1 MKKACFPAILF
12 LVTAIFFTNGCTA
25 QSAKQEPAKLPAS
38 SVETEKKAGWEVEW
52 EKTLTEAQ
60 KENKVV
66 IATGQSTT
74 VRAALLQSFKNRY
87 KIDIEFLVGSG
98 QELSNRI
105 ITQRKAGIFA
115 TDIILTGNTTI
126 VQVLKPQ
133 GVFENLQPQLLL
145 PDVVDTRNWYENKIQ
160 FADRDGKV
168 LFIVLAPSQNL
179 FANSNLVKKDE
190 ITSYKDLLNPKWQG
204 KIVMADPT
212 VPGTGQ
218 EFIFATLK
226 SYGIE
231 YLRELTRQNPV
242 ILRNDRLQIEW
253 VAQGKYPIGIGGSPL
268 AREFEKDGA
277 PVFFP
282 TITTEGQNT
291 LAIGFGGIALFNKA
305 PHPNAAKVFINW
317 LFSREGQLVYSKEDE
332 RQSVRIDVSSDHLP
346 WYNVRRP
353 DISYIKSSDE
363 DNLLI
368 RDDNMRIA
376 KEVFSSLLK

>member
-1 MKKACFPAILF
+1 MTKTSFWAILF
-12 LVTAIFFTNGCTA
+12 LMAAIFITSGCA
-25 QSAKQEPAKLPAS
+25 MQSAKQEPAKISAS
-38 SVETEKKAGWEVEW
+38 PVETEKKQGWEVEW
-52 EKTLTEAQ
+52 EKTLAEAQ

-66 IATGQSTT
+66 IATGQIES
-74 VRAALLQSFKNRY
+74 VRAALFQSFKNRY
-87 KIDIEFLVGSG
+87 KLDIEFSVGSG

-168 LFIVLAPSQNL
+168 LFIVLAPSLNL

-190 ITSYKDLLNPKWQG
+190 INSYKDLLNPKWQG
-204 KIVMADPT
+204 KMVMADPT

-218 EFIFATLK
+218 EFIFATIK
-226 SYGIE
+226 SYGVE
-231 YLRELTRQNPV
+231 YLRDLTRQNPV
-242 ILRNDRLQIEW
+242 LMRNDRLQVEW
-253 VAQGKYPIGIGGSPL
+253 IAQGKYPIGIGGTPM

-282 TITTEGQNT
+282 VITEGQNT
-291 LAIGFGGIALFNKA
+291 LAIGFGGIALFDKA

-317 LFSREGQLVYSKEDE
+317 LFSREGQLVYSKVDE
-332 RQSVRIDVSSDHLP
+332 RQSVRIDVPSDHLP

-368 RDDNMRIA
+368 RDENLRIT
-376 KEVFSSLLK
+376 KEVFSSLLR